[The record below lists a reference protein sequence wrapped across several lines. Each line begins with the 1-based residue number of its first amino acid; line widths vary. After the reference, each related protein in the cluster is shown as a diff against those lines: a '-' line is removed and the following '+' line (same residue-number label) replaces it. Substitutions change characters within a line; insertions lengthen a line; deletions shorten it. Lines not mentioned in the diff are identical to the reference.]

1 MESAVSVKQLLDEC
15 RQLFGTN
22 SHAAFAVCE
31 RAILHAVHTGN
42 LSEEADA
49 RHLMAQIV
57 FGQGQHELAVAEI
70 EKAIEIRSAL
80 NLVGKLA
87 SSYNSYGVF
96 LDAMSRHGAALEAY
110 FKSLKIKEEL
120 NDKKGIA
127 STLVNIGS
135 VYSRLHNTERELQMY
150 ERAREIAHELQDD
163 RTLAYINL
171 NLGILYWRK
180 EEYENALQHLE
191 GIEEKLQAAGDSLN
205 AQKAVMNRGL
215 IYLKLQRFDKAE
227 NNFNTVLQLSHQTN
241 DHTLAA
247 VAHTNMAELG
257 LHKND
262 LKSAI
267 AHAQLAIQIA
277 TINNLKECVKDAT
290 LLLSEIEQRAGNHQ
304 NALEEYKKHIAAK
317 DNLMSLHNIKL
328 LEELH
333 LKYDLERKQQEAEI
347 HQLKNVELKA
357 ALDKLQEEKQRSDNL
372 LRNILP
378 DEVADELKQ
387 SGKAKAK
394 YFEAVTVMFI
404 DIRNFTL
411 ISETLTP
418 EELVSEID
426 FLFKKFD
433 AIIQQYDLEKIKT
446 IGDAYMCVAGLPVP
460 DALHATKA
468 ANAALAIAAL
478 MNDLQTERV
487 KNNQPFFEV
496 RIGLH
501 SGPVVAGIVGSL
513 KFAYDIWGD
522 TVNTAARMEEHGE
535 AGKINVS
542 GETYRLLKTPY
553 NFTYRGKVHAK
564 NKGDI
569 DMYFLNHANT

>member
-1 MESAVSVKQLLDEC
+1 MESAVSVKQLLEEC
-15 RQLFGTN
+15 RQLFGTDTP
-22 SHAAFAVCE
+22 AAFAVCE
-31 RAILHAVHTGN
+31 RAILHAINTGS
-42 LSEEADA
+42 LTEEADA

-57 FGQGQHELAVAEI
+57 FGQGQHELAAAEI

-80 NLVGKLA
+80 NLPGKLA

-127 STLVNIGS
+127 GTLVNIGS

-150 ERAREIAHELQDD
+150 ERAKAIAHELQDE

-180 EEYENALQHLE
+180 EEYNNALQHLE
-191 GIEEKLQAAGDSLN
+191 GIEEKLQAAGDGLN

-215 IYLKLQRFDKAE
+215 IYLKLQKFDAAE
-227 NNFNTVLQLSHQTN
+227 NNFNTVLQLSQQTS

-247 VAHTNMAELG
+247 VAHTNLAELS
-257 LHKND
+257 LHKNN
-262 LKSAI
+262 LKAAI
-267 AHAQLAIQIA
+267 THAQEAIQIA
-277 TINNLKECVKDAT
+277 TTNNLKECVKDAT
-290 LLLSEIEQRAGNHQ
+290 LLLSEIEQKAGNYQ

-347 HQLKNVELKA
+347 HQLKNVELKT
-357 ALDKLQEEKQRSDNL
+357 ALDKLQAEKHRSDNL

-404 DIRNFTL
+404 DIRNFTV
-411 ISETLTP
+411 ISEKLTP
-418 EELVSEID
+418 EQLVNEID

-433 AIIQQYDLEKIKT
+433 TIIQQFDLEKIKT

-460 DALHATKA
+460 DTLHATKA
-468 ANAALAIAAL
+468 ANAALAITAL
-478 MNDLQTERV
+478 MDELRAERV

-496 RIGLH
+496 RVGLH

-522 TVNTAARMEEHGE
+522 TVNTAARMEQNGE

-542 GETYRLLKTPY
+542 GETHALLQTQY
-553 NFTYRGKVHAK
+553 DFTYRGKVHAK
-564 NKGDI
+564 NKGEI
-569 DMYFLNHANT
+569 DMYFLNQANT